1 MISIVGRKHY
11 TTSIGESMTVA
22 KVAEMLQIREA
33 SYVYIKNGNP
43 VTSDEVVTPDDDLK
57 FLEIFSGG

>member
-11 TTSIGESMTVA
+11 TTSIDESMTVA
-22 KVAEMLQIREA
+22 KVAEMLQIRES

-43 VTSDEVVTPDDDLK
+43 VTSDEIITPDDDLK

>member
-1 MISIVGRKHY
+1 MISIVGRRHFI
-11 TTSIGESMTVA
+11 TSIEESMTVA

-33 SYVYIKNGNP
+33 SYVYIRNGNP
-43 VTSDEVVTPDDDLK
+43 VTSDEIITPEDDLK